1 MDASNLADVE
11 VETTDVP
18 ATEVA
23 ALVRHACRDW
33 SGFGPAVRE
42 PRRDVACPA
51 TGAGGGRHAG
61 ADAAGG
67 HILLITGPAGVGKS
81 TIGFA
86 LYMRCLSAE
95 LTAGYVDLGQ
105 IGFVSPGTPGDRSQ
119 HRLKARNLAVMWR
132 NYHAAGARHLVAT
145 GRLESE
151 AAVRT
156 YCAAL
161 PAASITLC
169 RLPAGRAELTRR
181 VMSRRDGGS
190 WPEPGDPL
198 RGQSAQFLADVADRA
213 AAEGDALDRSTV
225 GLVVTNRVLTNAVRI
240 DTDGCSVAEAA
251 NLIEAATDSRFVR
264 SGLSCPASPGRGR
277 RRKDPSRTARRPGRS
292 WRAPHGRSKTA
303 GQPIPAPQQRSR
315 GRAARP
321 GTA

>member
-198 RGQSAQFLADVADRA
+198 RGQSAQFLA
-213 AAEGDALDRSTV
+213 
-225 GLVVTNRVLTNAVRI
+225 
-240 DTDGCSVAEAA
+240 A